1 MDRRKSVVALLAI
14 VILTVLGCTRTQL
27 TGKPA
32 PEFSLTTLDGNK
44 LKLGDFKGRPVILYF
59 FASW

>member
-1 MDRRKSVVALLAI
+1 MKKLLI
-14 VILTVLGCTRTQL
+14 GLLTVSFFTLTACTTGEKL

-32 PEFSLTTLDGNK
+32 PEFSLTTLDGSEIS
-44 LKLGDFKGRPVILYF
+44 LGEFKGRPVVLYF